1 MDLSNKAIAKEP
13 DKDKPIEP
21 EPKKNAP
28 AAPSTE
34 TLAARHDI
42 ARSLLERGAR
52 AAKHALALD
61 LLEKVHEP
69 VGEYPYR
76 GWETLYREQWKYDS
90 FGRTTHSINCT
101 GSCTWK
107 VYVRNNIAFKEE
119 QYADYP
125 DINPA
130 LPTYNPRGCQKGANY
145 KEYVYGPQRV
155 KYPLIRTG
163 KRGEG
168 KWRRAS
174 WDEAMS
180 YIADRIVSAISD
192 YGPDTVTFY
201 SANPAKFL
209 VSYAA
214 GARLANLIGG
224 VVCSFYEWVSDLP
237 PGEPMTWGVQTDSC
251 EAADWF
257 NSKYILIWGSNLL
270 ETRIPDAHFVTA
282 ARMHGT
288 KIVAIFPEYNPV
300 SIHADIFIPVKP
312 GTDGALALGMAN
324 VIVNEKLYDE
334 NYLKQFTDLP
344 VLVRID
350 NGKFLRESDVVSG
363 GETRNFYF
371 RDEST
376 GKPQLAPGTIGCQD
390 RTLELGAINPSL
402 EGTFMAD
409 TLTGKVEVTT
419 VFSLLKKKLE
429 DYDPA
434 SVSGITGVDA
444 GLITLIAR
452 EFASTKP
459 ARIIAGAGVNH
470 YYHNDLI
477 NRSMILLAALTG
489 NVGIPGGGFDHYVG
503 QEKFWCE
510 EGFFKLAYP
519 LGNTKQRFQPTT
531 LWTYVHSNIEGDQE
545 GRDLWPRPIGE
556 YIRESVE
563 KGWMPLYPGGTLDS
577 GKTPRV
583 LIVWGANYL
592 NQAKGAEH
600 ILANLWP
607 KLDLIVDIDFRM
619 NTTGLY
625 SDVILPSSSMFEKWD
640 LSTTDLHSYI
650 TPLTPIIPPQLDSRT
665 DWQIFLHLA
674 RALSDTKFSYTDT
687 LPDGSKISRDFST
700 LENDFTSNGTL
711 AQDKSAGQF
720 ILDNSVETKGMT
732 MDMLDHQPGRY
743 AATGEGWTSDIKKEE
758 AYHAFQRMYELKLPL
773 NTLTGRQQFY
783 IDHDWFLREFHEE
796 LPVYKPPVDGT
807 KYPLRFLTPHGRW
820 SIHSLWRDAKY
831 QLRLQRG
838 YPIVYLNPD
847 DAAARGLS
855 DNDPVEIYNDNGTI
869 IANLCISPRMP
880 QGLAMMYQGWE
891 RYNFKKGGFQSP
903 TTIRIKPTQLAG
915 NYGQLKFKVNYW
927 GPTGNQKDTRVE
939 IRKFMEA
946 E

>member
-1 MDLSNKAIAKEP
+1 MDLSNKTIKESEN
-13 DKDKPIEP
+13 DSLTQAE
-21 EPKKNAP
+21 KNTP
-28 AAPSTE
+28 VAPSTE
-34 TLAARHDI
+34 TLAARQDR
-42 ARSLLERGAR
+42 ARALLERGAQ

-69 VGEYPYR
+69 VGEYPYH
-76 GWETLYREQWKYDS
+76 GWEALYREQWKYDS

-125 DINPA
+125 DINST

-163 KRGEG
+163 ERGEG
-168 KWRRAS
+168 KWRKAS
-174 WDEAMS
+174 CEEAMT
-180 YIADRIVSAISD
+180 YIADKIVSAISN
-192 YGPDTVTFY
+192 YGADTVTFY

-224 VVCSFYEWVSDLP
+224 VVCTFYEWVSDLP

-257 NSKYILIWGSNLL
+257 NSKYIIIWGSNLL
-270 ETRIPDAHFVTA
+270 ETRIPDAHFMTA

-288 KIVAIFPEYNPV
+288 KIISISTEYNPV
-300 SIHADIFIPVKP
+300 SIHADIFIPVKA

-334 NYLKQFTDLP
+334 NYLKRFTDMP
-344 VLVRID
+344 MLVRTD
-350 NGKFLRESDVVSG
+350 NGKFLRESDVESDG
-363 GETRNFYF
+363 KAGNFYF
-371 RDEST
+371 WNENT
-376 GKPQLAPGTIGCQD
+376 QKPELAPGTADCLD
-390 RTLELGAINPSL
+390 RTLDIGAINPAL
-402 EGTFMAD
+402 LGTFMVD
-409 TLTGKVEVTT
+409 TLSGKVEVTT
-419 VFSLLKKKLE
+419 VFSLLKQKLE
-429 DYDPA
+429 SYDPA

-444 GLITLIAR
+444 GLITRIAR

-459 ARIIAGAGVNH
+459 ARIIEGAGVNH

-489 NVGIPGGGFDHYVG
+489 NVGTPGGGFDHYVG

-510 EGFFKLAYP
+510 EGFFKLAFP
-519 LGNTKQRFQPTT
+519 LGNAKQRFQPTT
-531 LWTYVHSNIEGDQE
+531 LWTYVHSDIEGDTESQ
-545 GRDLWPRPIGE
+545 DLWPRPISE
-556 YIRESVE
+556 YIRESVNN
-563 KGWMPLYPGGTLDS
+563 GWMPLYPKGTLDS
-577 GKTPRV
+577 GKTPKV

-592 NQAKGAEH
+592 NQAKGAES

-625 SDVILPSSSMFEKWD
+625 ADVILPSSSMFEKWD

-650 TPLTPIIPPQLDSRT
+650 SPFTPIIPPLLDSKT
-665 DWQIFLHLA
+665 DWQIFSGLA
-674 RALSDTKFSYTDT
+674 RALSDTKFSFSDT
-687 LPDGSKISRDFST
+687 LPDGSSTTRDFST
-700 LENDFTSNGTL
+700 LEHDFTAHGTL
-711 AQDKSAGQF
+711 AEDKNAGQF
-720 ILDNSVETKGMT
+720 IMDNSMETKGMT
-732 MDMLDHQPGRY
+732 MDMLNEQPRRFIE
-743 AATGEGWTSDIKKEE
+743 TDEGWTSDIKDKE
-758 AYHAFQRMYELKLPL
+758 AYYAFQRMYELNRPL
-773 NTLTGRQQFY
+773 STLTGRQQFY
-783 IDHDWFLREFHEE
+783 IDHDWYLTEFHEE

-838 YPIVYLNPD
+838 YPVVYLNPD

-855 DNDPVEIYNDNGTI
+855 DNDPVEIYNDSGTI
-869 IANLCISPRMP
+869 IAHLCISPRMP
-880 QGLAMMYQGWE
+880 VGLSLMYQGWE
-891 RYNFKKGGFQSP
+891 RYTFKKGGFQSP
-903 TTIRIKPTQLAG
+903 MTIRIKPTQLVG
-915 NYGQLKFKVNYW
+915 GYGQLKFKPNYW

-939 IRKFMEA
+939 IRKSKEVD
-946 E
+946 

>member
-1 MDLSNKAIAKEP
+1 MAVGA
-13 DKDKPIEP
+13 
-21 EPKKNAP
+21 
-28 AAPSTE
+28 STE
-34 TLAARHDI
+34 NLAARHER
-42 ARSLLERGAR
+42 ARALLERGAQ
-52 AAKHALALD
+52 AAKHTLALD
-61 LLEKVHEP
+61 LLERVHEP
-69 VGEYPYR
+69 IGEYPYR

-101 GSCTWK
+101 GSCAWK

-125 DINPA
+125 DINPT

-163 KRGEG
+163 ERGEG
-168 KWRRAS
+168 KWRKAS
-174 WDEAMS
+174 WGEALS
-180 YIADRIVSAISD
+180 YIADKIVSAISN

-224 VVCSFYEWVSDLP
+224 VVCSFYDWVSDLP

-257 NSKYILIWGSNLL
+257 NSKYIIIWGSNVL
-270 ETRIPDAHFVTA
+270 ETRIPDAHFVTE

-288 KIVAIFPEYNPV
+288 KIIAISPEYNPV
-300 SIHADIFIPVKP
+300 AIHADIFIPVKP
-312 GTDGALALGMAN
+312 GTDGALALGMAYI
-324 VIVNEKLYDE
+324 IVNEKLYDE
-334 NYLKQFTDLP
+334 NYLKSFTDMP
-344 VLVRID
+344 MLVRTD
-350 NGKFLRESDVVSG
+350 NGKFLRESEVVSDG
-363 GETRNFYF
+363 KAGNFYF
-371 RDEST
+371 WDKSS
-376 GKPQLAPGTIGCQD
+376 GKAVLAPGTIDCPD
-390 RTLELGAINPSL
+390 KTLDTGAIDQAL
-402 EGTFMAD
+402 FGTFIID
-409 TLTGKVEVTT
+409 TLSGKVEVTT
-419 VFSLLKKKLE
+419 VFSLLKKKLK

-434 SVSGITGVDA
+434 SVSDITGVDA
-444 GLITLIAR
+444 ALITRIAG
-452 EFASTKP
+452 EFANTKP

-503 QEKFWCE
+503 QEKYWCE
-510 EGFFKLAYP
+510 EGFLKLAYP
-519 LGNTKQRFQPTT
+519 LGNIKQRFQPTT
-531 LWTYVHSNIEGDQE
+531 LWAYVHSEIEKIEGKKERE
-545 GRDLWPRPIGE
+545 GKGDPENHDLWPRPISE
-556 YIRESVE
+556 YIRESVDR
-563 KGWMPLYPGGTLDS
+563 GWMPLYPEGTLDS
-577 GKTPRV
+577 GKTPRI
-583 LIVWGANYL
+583 LLVWGANFL
-592 NQAKGAEH
+592 NQAKGAEY
-600 ILANLWP
+600 ILANLWS
-607 KLDLIVDIDFRM
+607 KLDLIVDTDFRM

-625 SDVILPSSSMFEKWD
+625 ADVILPSSSMFEKWD

-650 TPLTPIIPPQLDSRT
+650 SPFTPIISPQLESKT
-665 DWQIFLHLA
+665 DWQIFLELA
-674 RALSDTKFSYTDT
+674 RALAGTKFSFTDT
-687 LPDGSKISRDFST
+687 LPDGSTINRDFST
-700 LENDFTSNGTL
+700 LVNDFTEQGTL
-711 AQDKSAGQF
+711 SEDKSAGQF
-720 ILDNSVETKGMT
+720 ILDNSMETKGMT
-732 MDMLDHQPGRY
+732 MDMLNEQPRRIV
-743 AATGEGWTSDIKKEE
+743 ATDKEWTSDMKDKE
-758 AYHAFQRMYELKLPL
+758 AYYAFQRMYELKQPL

-783 IDHDWFLREFHEE
+783 IDHDWFLEEFHEE

-807 KYPLRFLTPHGRW
+807 KYRLRFLTPHGRW

-847 DAAARGLS
+847 DAAARELS
-855 DNDPVEIYNDNGTI
+855 DNDPVEIFNDNGAI
-869 IANLCISPRMP
+869 IANLCISTRMP
-880 QGLAMMYQGWE
+880 EGLTLMYQGWE
-891 RYNFKKGGFQSP
+891 RYTFKKGGFQSP

-915 NYGQLKFKVNYW
+915 GYGQLKFKVNYW

-939 IRKFMEA
+939 IRKYMEV

>member
-1 MDLSNKAIAKEP
+1 MTTTQSETRAR
-13 DKDKPIEP
+13 
-21 EPKKNAP
+21 
-28 AAPSTE
+28 PSE
-34 TLAARHDI
+34 EALAARQVL
-42 ARSLLERGAR
+42 ARQLLERAAL

-69 VGEYPYR
+69 IGRYPYR
-76 GWETLYREQWKYDS
+76 GWEPLYREQWKYDS

-107 VYVRNNIAFKEE
+107 VYVRNNIAFKED

-125 DINPA
+125 DINST

-174 WDEAMS
+174 WEEALS
-180 YIADRIVSAISD
+180 YIANKIVDAISNH
-192 YGPDTVTFY
+192 GADTVTFY

-209 VSYAA
+209 VTYAA

-257 NSKYILIWGSNLL
+257 NSKYIIIWGSNLL
-270 ETRIPDAHFVTA
+270 ETRIPDAHFITA
-282 ARMHGT
+282 ARLHGT
-288 KIVAIFPEYNPV
+288 KLVAIFPEYNPI

-312 GTDGALALGMAN
+312 GTDAVLALSMAN
-324 VIVNEKLYDE
+324 VIVNEELYDE
-334 NYLKQFTDLP
+334 AYLNQFTDMP
-344 VLVRID
+344 MLVRKD
-350 NGKFLRESDVVSG
+350 NLKFLRESDVVEG
-363 GETRNFYF
+363 GKNDNFYF
-371 RDEST
+371 WDGSKQ
-376 GKPQLAPGTIGCQD
+376 KPELAPGTMGCND
-390 RTLELGAINPSL
+390 KTLDLGAIAPAL
-402 EGTFMAD
+402 EGIFTVD
-409 TLTGKVEVTT
+409 TLSGKVEVTT
-419 VFSLLKKKLE
+419 VFSLLKQKLK

-434 SVSGITGVDA
+434 SVSRITGVDA
-444 GLITLIAR
+444 ALITKIAR
-452 EFASTKP
+452 EFAATKP
-459 ARIIAGAGVNH
+459 SRIIEGAGVNH
-470 YYHNDLI
+470 YFHNDLM

-519 LGNTKQRFQPTT
+519 LGNKKQRFQPTT
-531 LWTYVHSNIEGDQE
+531 LWTYVHAGIEGDHE
-545 GRDLWPRPIGE
+545 SLELWQRPISE
-556 YIRESVE
+556 YIKESVS
-563 KGWMPLYPGGTLDS
+563 KGWMPLYPKGTLDNK
-577 GKTPRV
+577 KTPKV

-600 ILANLWP
+600 ILRDLWP

-619 NTTGLY
+619 CTTGLY
-625 SDVILPSSSMFEKWD
+625 ADVILPAASMFEKWD

-650 TPLTPIIPPQLDSRT
+650 SPFTPIIPPQLDSKT
-665 DWQIFLHLA
+665 DWQIFLELA
-674 RALSDTKFSYTDT
+674 RALAETGFSFKDT
-687 LPDGSKISRDFST
+687 LPDGSTMTRDFST
-700 LENDFTSNGTL
+700 LVDDYTANGAL
-711 AQDKSAGQF
+711 DDKNAGQY
-720 ILDNSVETKGMT
+720 ILNNSVETKGMT
-732 MDMLDHQPGRY
+732 MDMLDKQPRRFVE
-743 AATGEGWTSDIKKEE
+743 TDKGWTSDIKEGK
-758 AYHAFQRMYELKLPL
+758 AYYAFQRMYELKRPL
-773 NTLTGRQQFY
+773 DTLTGRQQFY
-783 IDHDWFLREFHEE
+783 IDHDWFLEFNEE

-807 KYPLRFLTPHGRW
+807 KYPLRFVTPHGRW

-838 YPIVYLNPD
+838 YPIVYLSPE
-847 DAAARGLS
+847 DAKERGLV
-855 DNDPVEIYNDNGTI
+855 DNDAVEIYNDNGTTV
-869 IANLCISPRMP
+869 AHLCISQRMP
-880 QGLAMMYQGWE
+880 VSMALMYHGWE
-891 RYNFKKGGFQSP
+891 RYTFNKGGFQSP
-903 TTIRIKPTQLAG
+903 TTIRIKPTQLVG
-915 NYGQLKFKVNYW
+915 GYGQLHFKVNYW

-939 IRKFMEA
+939 IRKFREA

>member
-1 MDLSNKAIAKEP
+1 MIANEYGN
-13 DKDKPIEP
+13 DDTT
-21 EPKKNAP
+21 KNESPGEASS
-28 AAPSTE
+28 ARSTE
-34 TLAARHDI
+34 TLAARHDR
-42 ARSLLERGAR
+42 ARALLERGAQ

-61 LLEKVHEP
+61 LLEKVHDP

-76 GWETLYREQWKYDS
+76 GWKTLHREQWKYDS

-125 DINPA
+125 DINST

-163 KRGEG
+163 ERGEG
-168 KWRRAS
+168 KWRKAS
-174 WDEAMS
+174 WEEAMD
-180 YIADRIVSAISD
+180 YIAERMVSAISD
-192 YGPDTVTFY
+192 HGPDTVTFY

-214 GARLANLIGG
+214 GTRLANLIGG
-224 VVCSFYEWVSDLP
+224 VVCTFYDWVSDLP

-270 ETRIPDAHFVTA
+270 ETRIPDAHFVTE
-282 ARMHGT
+282 ARMQGT
-288 KIVAIFPEYNPV
+288 KIVSISTEYNPV

-334 NYLKQFTDLP
+334 NYLKRFTDMP
-344 VLVRID
+344 MLVRID
-350 NGKFLRESDVVSG
+350 NGKFLRESEVVSDG
-363 GETRNFYF
+363 KIGNFYF
-371 RDEST
+371 WDDET
-376 GKPQLAPGTIGCQD
+376 KKAVLAPGTTGCQEK
-390 RTLELGAINPSL
+390 TLELGAINPSL
-402 EGTFMAD
+402 EGTFMID
-409 TLTGKVEVTT
+409 TLSGKVDVTT

-429 DYDPA
+429 DNDP
-434 SVSGITGVDA
+434 STVSRITDVNAD
-444 GLITLIAR
+444 LITQIAR
-452 EFASTKP
+452 EFANTKP

-510 EGFFKLAYP
+510 EGFFKLAFP
-519 LGNTKQRFQPTT
+519 LGNAKQRFVPTT
-531 LWTYVHSNIEGDQE
+531 LWAYVHSNIEEDPQSH
-545 GRDLWPRPIGE
+545 DLSPRPISE

-563 KGWMPLYPGGTLDS
+563 KSWMPLYPEGTLDN
-577 GKTPRV
+577 GNTPRV
-583 LIVWGANYL
+583 LIIWGANFL
-592 NQAKGAEH
+592 NQAKGAES
-600 ILANLWP
+600 ILENLWP

-625 SDVILPSSSMFEKWD
+625 ADVILPSSSMFEKWD

-650 TPLTPIIPPQLDSRT
+650 TPFTPIIPPQLESKT

-674 RALSDTKFSYTDT
+674 RALSDTKFSFTDT
-687 LPDGSKISRDFST
+687 LPDGSSVNRDFST
-700 LENDFTSNGTL
+700 LVDDFTEGGALS
-711 AQDKSAGQF
+711 QDKNAGQF
-720 ILDNSVETKGMT
+720 ILDNSLETKGMT
-732 MDMLDHQPGRY
+732 MDMLNEQPRRFV
-743 AATGEGWTSDIKKEE
+743 ATDKGWTSDIKKGE
-758 AYHAFQRMYELKLPL
+758 AYYAFQRMYELKQPL
-773 NTLTGRQQFY
+773 STLTGRQQFY
-783 IDHDWFLREFHEE
+783 IDHDWFLKEFHEE
-796 LPVYKPPVDGT
+796 LPVYKPPVDGI

-820 SIHSLWRDAKY
+820 SIHSLWRDSKY

-838 YPIVYLNPD
+838 YPIVYLNPN
-847 DAAARGLS
+847 DASLRELA
-855 DNDPVEIYNDNGTI
+855 DNDPVEIYNDCGTI
-869 IANLCISPRMP
+869 TAHMCISPRMP
-880 QGLAMMYQGWE
+880 EGMALMYQGWE
-891 RYNFKKGGFQSP
+891 RYTFKKGGFQSP
-903 TTIRIKPTQLAG
+903 MTIRIKPTQLVG
-915 NYGQLKFKVNYW
+915 GYGQLNFKPNYW

-939 IRKFMEA
+939 ICKSREV
-946 E
+946 